1 MNSAPVVHMSQ
12 IAGTPPKPTDETSM
26 SMAQAV
32 LLLRWVLIIATS
44 YLVVFSRPLGQ
55 GSTSTALF
63 VAAYFASNV
72 LLTELLPRFRSH
84 YAFDVCV
91 VLLDTVMVSVGL
103 TLIGTGQSQFYVV
116 FFLVLFLSALTERL
130 GLVVIAAAMM
140 SIAHLYTES
149 QLVGTGS
156 LLNPA
161 YLLRVPFL
169 FVVALF
175 FGNLVQDARGRERQA
190 HAAREQARRMEILS
204 GVSHDLKNPLG
215 VIQSLATLLLE
226 GDAGQLNDRQ
236 MDLVRRIHAST
247 RHVITF
253 ALNIIDA
260 ARIDAGRLVLH
271 PVPVNLSEFIE
282 DALLLIRS
290 AAELKGLTLQWSV
303 ESGMSPVQVDIGQ
316 MERVISNLVGNAVK
330 FTPAGGQVSLSVR
343 RSGNQII
350 LSVHDTGLGIAASD
364 LPTIFEQ
371 YRRRA
376 NRSDGSGLGLFIVK
390 AIVEAHGGTVGI
402 DSAPGRGTTVSVQLP
417 FAAPEPVPPT
427 AAGVRPARMRWWRPV
442 RTRPTTSSPV
452 SIAVRTTS
460 SHS

>member
-1 MNSAPVVHMSQ
+1 MNSAPVAHMSQ
-12 IAGTPPKPTDETSM
+12 VAGTPVERPEESI
-26 SMAQAV
+26 SLAQAV

-55 GSTSTALF
+55 GSTGTALF

-72 LLTELLPRFRSH
+72 LLTELLPRFRSY

-91 VLLDTVMVSVGL
+91 VLIDTVMVSVGL
-103 TLIGTGQSQFYVV
+103 TLTGTGQSQFYVV

-130 GLVVIAAAMM
+130 GLVVTAAAMM

-149 QLVGTGS
+149 QLVGMS
-156 LLNPA
+156 CLLDPA

-190 HAAREQARRMEILS
+190 HAAREHARRMETLS

-236 MDLVRRIHAST
+236 TDLVRRIHAST
-247 RHVITF
+247 RYVITF

-271 PVPVNLSEFIE
+271 RTPVDLPDLVE
-282 DALLLIRS
+282 DALVLSRS
-290 AAELKGLTLQWSV
+290 AADLKGLTLQWSV
-303 ESGMSPVQVDIGQ
+303 EPGMPLAHIDLGQ

-343 RSGNQII
+343 RSGNQIV
-350 LSVHDTGLGIAASD
+350 LSVQDTGLGIAPSD

-371 YRRRA
+371 YRRRS

-390 AIVEAHGGTVGI
+390 AIVEAHGGVVSI
-402 DSAPGRGTTVSVQLP
+402 DSTPGTGTTVSVQLP
-417 FAAPEPVPPT
+417 FAPPEPVPQG
-427 AAGVRPARMRWWRPV
+427 AAGLRPLRQRWWWPV
-442 RTRPTTSSPV
+442 RTPAPTSGPV
-452 SIAVRTTS
+452 SMAVRTTS
-460 SHS
+460 PRS

>member
-1 MNSAPVVHMSQ
+1 MNTATVVHMSQ
-12 IAGTPPKPTDETSM
+12 TAGTAPERAEDRSM

-44 YLVVFSRPLGQ
+44 YLVVFSRELGQ
-55 GSTSTALF
+55 GQTSAALF

-72 LLTELLPRFRSH
+72 LLTELLPRFRSP

-103 TLIGTGQSQFYVV
+103 TLTGTGQSEFYVV

-130 GLVVIAAAMM
+130 GLIVMAAAMM

-149 QLVGTGS
+149 QLVGTS
-156 LLNPA
+156 TLLSPA

-175 FGNLVQDARGRERQA
+175 FGNLVQDARGREREA

-226 GDAGQLNDRQ
+226 GDAGRLNGPQ

-271 PVPVNLSEFIE
+271 RAPVDLLDFVE
-282 DALLLIRS
+282 DALLLTRS
-290 AAELKGLTLQWSV
+290 AAELKGLTLQWFV
-303 ESGMSPVQVDIGQ
+303 EPGMPQALIDPGQ

-330 FTPAGGQVSLSVR
+330 FTPAGGQISLSVR
-343 RSGNQII
+343 RSGDQ
-350 LSVHDTGLGIAASD
+350 LGLCVQDTGLGIAPND

-371 YRRRA
+371 YRRR
-376 NRSDGSGLGLFIVK
+376 NDRSDGSGLGLFIVK
-390 AIVEAHGGTVGI
+390 AIVEAHGGAVSI
-402 DSAPGRGTTVSVQLP
+402 DSTAGRGTTVSVQLP
-417 FAAPEPVPPT
+417 FAPSEPVAQA
-427 AAGVRPARMRWWRPV
+427 AAGPRSAGLGWWRRL
-442 RTRPTTSSPV
+442 RTTATTSSPV
-452 SIAVRTTS
+452 SIAARTTS
-460 SHS
+460 PQ

>member
-1 MNSAPVVHMSQ
+1 MNSAPVGHMSQ
-12 IAGTPPKPTDETSM
+12 LAGTSVKRLDDNSM
-26 SMAQAV
+26 SVAQAV
-32 LLLRWVLIIATS
+32 VLLRWVLIIATS

-55 GSTSTALF
+55 GPTGPALF

-91 VLLDTVMVSVGL
+91 VLIDTVMVSIGL
-103 TLIGTGQSQFYVV
+103 TLTGTDQSQFYVV

-130 GLVVIAAAMM
+130 GLVVMAAAMM
-140 SIAHLYTES
+140 SVAHLYTES
-149 QLVGTGS
+149 QLVGVS
-156 LLNPA
+156 CLLNPA

-190 HAAREQARRMEILS
+190 HAAREQAQRMETLS

-226 GDAGQLNDRQ
+226 GDAGALNDRQ

-271 PVPVNLSEFIE
+271 RSSVNLSDLVE
-282 DALLLIRS
+282 DALLLTRS
-290 AAELKGLTLQWSV
+290 AAELKGLTLQCSV
-303 ESGMSPVQVDIGQ
+303 EPGMPQATIDVGQ

-330 FTPAGGQVSLSVR
+330 FTPAGGKVSVSVR
-343 RSGNQII
+343 RSGNQMV
-350 LSVHDTGLGIAASD
+350 LSVQDTGLGIAGTD

-371 YRRRA
+371 YRRRN

-390 AIVEAHGGTVGI
+390 AIVEAHGGSVSI
-402 DSAPGRGTTVSVQLP
+402 DSTAGRGTTVSVQLP
-417 FAAPEPVPPT
+417 FAPHEPGHQPANGLRLSPKHWWQSARASTESSVSVTAHPT
-427 AAGVRPARMRWWRPV
+427 LPR
-442 RTRPTTSSPV
+442 S
-452 SIAVRTTS
+452 
-460 SHS
+460 

>member
-1 MNSAPVVHMSQ
+1 MNTATVTYMSQ
-12 IAGTPPKPTDETSM
+12 IAGSPPKPTDETSL

-44 YLVVFSRPLGQ
+44 YLVVFSRPLGE
-55 GSTSTALF
+55 GSTSAAMF

-72 LLTELLPRFRSH
+72 LLTELLPRFRSY

-103 TLIGTGQSQFYVV
+103 TLTGAGQSQFYVV

-130 GLVVIAAAMM
+130 GLVVMAAAMM

-149 QLVGTGS
+149 ELVGARS

-175 FGNLVQDARGRERQA
+175 FGNLVQDARRRERQA
-190 HAAREQARRMEILS
+190 HAAREQAQRMETLS

-236 MDLVRRIHAST
+236 MDLVRRIHASS

-271 PVPVNLSEFIE
+271 RAPVNLSDLVE
-282 DALLLIRS
+282 DALLLTRS
-290 AAELKGLTLQWSV
+290 AADLKGLTLQWSV
-303 ESGMSPVQVDIGQ
+303 EPSMPPAHIDLGQ

-343 RSGNQII
+343 RSGNQIV
-350 LSVHDTGLGIAASD
+350 LSVQDTGLGIAASD

-390 AIVEAHGGTVGI
+390 AIVDAHGGTVSI
-402 DSAPGRGTTVSVQLP
+402 DSTAGKGTTVSVQLP
-417 FAAPEPVPPT
+417 FAPAEPVPPT
-427 AAGVRPARMRWWRPV
+427 AAALRLSRRRWWSPV
-442 RTRPTTSSPV
+442 RTTATTSSPV
-452 SIAVRTTS
+452 SVAVRTSTP
-460 SHS
+460 HN